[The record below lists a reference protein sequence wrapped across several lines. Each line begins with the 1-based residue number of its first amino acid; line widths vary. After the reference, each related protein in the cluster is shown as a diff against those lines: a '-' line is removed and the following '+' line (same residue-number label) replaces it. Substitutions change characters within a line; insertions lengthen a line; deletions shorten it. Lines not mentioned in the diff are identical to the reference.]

1 MVRVF
6 KDSLQLSK
14 EAAEIFVHTA
24 KEAVHDRGKFIVALT
39 GGSSPIQLYQLL
51 ADSPYREQVP
61 WQHTFVFWGDERW
74 VPLADE
80 QSNFRMAQELL
91 LSHVAVPKN
100 QIFPM
105 WQEQKPEIF
114 ARQYE
119 DQLRKYLDE
128 RRPQFDLILLG
139 MGDDGHTASLFPG
152 MAVLNEKEQWVSA
165 YYLEQQDMYRIT
177 LTAPLINQ
185 ARKIIFLTFGE
196 KKANALSEVLEG
208 ERNPE
213 KFPAQLINVKD
224 GEVLWLVDEAAG
236 QKLSSQK

>member
-1 MVRVF
+1 MVRIF

-14 EAAEIFVHTA
+14 EAAEIFVHAA
-24 KEAVHDRGKFIVALT
+24 KEAVQERGKFIVALT
-39 GGSSPIQLYQLL
+39 GGSSPKQLYHLL
-51 ADSPYREQVP
+51 ADSPFREQVP
-61 WQHTFVFWGDERW
+61 WEHTFVFWGDERW
-74 VPLADE
+74 VPLTDE
-80 QSNFRMAQELL
+80 QSNFKMAQEMLL
-91 LSHVAVPKN
+91 RHVQIPKS

-119 DQLRKYLDE
+119 ERLREFLDKKK
-128 RRPQFDLILLG
+128 PQFDLILLG

-152 MAVLNEKEQWVSA
+152 TAVLAEKEKWVSA
-165 YYLEQQDMYRIT
+165 YYLEPQEMYRIT

-208 ERNPE
+208 ERNPT
-213 KFPAQLINVKD
+213 KFPAQLINPKN
-224 GEVLWLVDEAAG
+224 GEVLWLVDEAAA